1 MDFWAPLPLVCILC
15 KQVPFCVDLISFSP
29 RTFRCFTNLH
39 LWTHWSAKFERLFS
53 LQHVFSIRQNHPKTS
68 NIYFPSPEVGYQE
81 FCELSGI
88 SYDVKVMWKCDEI
101 KHGGKP
107 EEHTWRPPL
116 FLQAGS
122 HHSWKFHFYVKC
134 QSLYRTQCL
143 FKLVPQEKQS
153 DSQAG
158 LFAWNFHWKMFK
170 TCLCDPSSV
179 RSSRNQGAKAV
190 ARSREV
196 VKA

>member
-15 KQVPFCVDLISFSP
+15 KQVPFRIDLISFSP

-88 SYDVKVMWKCDEI
+88 SYDVKVKVNVKVWWNKARRRTWGAHVAPSIISSGWISPFLEI
-101 KHGGKP
+101 PLLCQMSIFIAPSAFSNWCPRKNNLTAKQACLHGTSIGRCS
-107 EEHTWRPPL
+107 RPACATPPPW
-116 FLQAGS
+116 G
-122 HHSWKFHFYVKC
+122 H
-134 QSLYRTQCL
+134 
-143 FKLVPQEKQS
+143 LVTKVRRPSRGAEK
-153 DSQAG
+153 
-158 LFAWNFHWKMFK
+158 W
-170 TCLCDPSSV
+170 
-179 RSSRNQGAKAV
+179 
-190 ARSREV
+190 
-196 VKA
+196 

>member
-134 QSLYRTQCL
+134 QSLSHPVPFQIGAPGKTIWQPSR
-143 FKLVPQEKQS
+143 LVCMELPLEDVQ
-153 DSQAG
+153 D
-158 LFAWNFHWKMFK
+158 L
-170 TCLCDPSSV
+170 LV
-179 RSSRNQGAKAV
+179 RPLL
-190 ARSREV
+190 REV
-196 VKA
+196 IS